1 MRLRFV
7 VSRVLGALATLFFV
21 LVVNFFL
28 FRVISDDPV
37 GKLFRGRNLTSEQIQ
52 AKREQFNL
60 EGSQLQQFVA
70 YVKQTL
76 QGNLGDS
83 ILSGRPVTTEIREAL
98 WPTIMLVGTS
108 TIFSMLIGILF
119 GIYAGWRRR
128 SAFDAGATTFSM
140 FTYSVPDFWLGM
152 LLLSLFAVQLGWFPT
167 GGFEEA
173 GSTKSGLAALLDQLY
188 HMFLPALTLTLAYI
202 GEYMIIMR
210 SSLIDTLNEDYLQLA
225 RAKGLRDSLVRRR
238 HAVPNALLPVV
249 SLAAL
254 NFGYILSGAIA
265 VEAIYSW
272 PGLGQATI
280 EAIRGPD
287 YAMLQG
293 LFLLFS
299 ASMII
304 ANLIVDLTYGYLDP
318 RVEAR

>member
-1 MRLRFV
+1 
-7 VSRVLGALATLFFV
+7 
-21 LVVNFFL
+21 
-28 FRVISDDPV
+28 
-37 GKLFRGRNLTSEQIQ
+37 
-52 AKREQFNL
+52 
-60 EGSQLQQFVA
+60 
-70 YVKQTL
+70 
-76 QGNLGDS
+76 
-83 ILSGRPVTTEIREAL
+83 
-98 WPTIMLVGTS
+98 
-108 TIFSMLIGILF
+108 
-119 GIYAGWRRR
+119 
-128 SAFDAGATTFSM
+128 
-140 FTYSVPDFWLGM
+140 
-152 LLLSLFAVQLGWFPT
+152 
-167 GGFEEA
+167 
-173 GSTKSGLAALLDQLY
+173 
-188 HMFLPALTLTLAYI
+188 MFLPALTLTLAYI

-225 RAKGLRDSLVRRR
+225 RAKGLRDTLVRRR

-299 ASMII
+299 ASMIF

>member
-1 MRLRFV
+1 MRARFV
-7 VSRVLGALATLFFV
+7 VGRLLGSLATLAFV
-21 LVVNFFL
+21 LVVHFFL

-37 GKLFRGRNLTSEQIQ
+37 GKLFRGRNLNAEQIQ
-52 AKREQFNL
+52 AKREQFHL
-60 EGSQLQQFVA
+60 DGTQFQQFVA
-70 YVKQTL
+70 YIKQTL

-83 ILSGRPVTTEIREAL
+83 ILSGRPVTTEIREAI
-98 WPTIMLVGTS
+98 WPTVMLVGTS
-108 TIFSMLIGILF
+108 TILSMLVGILF

-167 GGFEEA
+167 GGFEDP
-173 GSTKSGLAALLDQLY
+173 GSTRTGIAALLDQLH

-225 RAKGLRDSLVRRR
+225 RAKGLRDAVVRRN

-272 PGLGQATI
+272 PGLGQTKSSDSRRACYPMT
-280 EAIRGPD
+280 RSSVVV
-287 YAMLQG
+287 
-293 LFLLFS
+293 LL
-299 ASMII
+299 
-304 ANLIVDLTYGYLDP
+304 Y
-318 RVEAR
+318 

>member
-60 EGSQLQQFVA
+60 DGSQLQQFVA

-108 TIFSMLIGILF
+108 TIFSMMIGILF

-173 GSTKSGLAALLDQLY
+173 GSTKTGLSALLDQLY

-254 NFGYILSGAIA
+254 NFGFILSGAIA

-299 ASMII
+299 ASLIL

>member
-1 MRLRFV
+1 
-7 VSRVLGALATLFFV
+7 
-21 LVVNFFL
+21 
-28 FRVISDDPV
+28 
-37 GKLFRGRNLTSEQIQ
+37 
-52 AKREQFNL
+52 
-60 EGSQLQQFVA
+60 
-70 YVKQTL
+70 
-76 QGNLGDS
+76 
-83 ILSGRPVTTEIREAL
+83 
-98 WPTIMLVGTS
+98 
-108 TIFSMLIGILF
+108 
-119 GIYAGWRRR
+119 
-128 SAFDAGATTFSM
+128 M

-167 GGFEEA
+167 GGFEDA
-173 GSTKSGLAALLDQLY
+173 GSTKSGLAALLDQLH

-210 SSLIDTLNEDYLQLA
+210 SSMIDTLNEDYLQLA
-225 RAKGLRDSLVRRR
+225 RAKGLRDALVRRK

-254 NFGYILSGAIA
+254 NFGFILSGAIA

-299 ASMII
+299 ASLIV
-304 ANLIVDLTYGYLDP
+304 ANLIVDLHVRLPRPTRGGAMSDAPLTVRAADP
-318 RVEAR
+318 EAVRAATPPAGARRLLATLAPGPVGDDRPAGADRLRGDGV

>member
-60 EGSQLQQFVA
+60 DGSQFQQFVA

-173 GSTKSGLAALLDQLY
+173 GSTKTGLAALLDQLY

-210 SSLIDTLNEDYLQLA
+210 SSMIDTLNEDYLQLA
-225 RAKGLRDSLVRRR
+225 RAKGLRDALVRRN

-254 NFGYILSGAIA
+254 NFGFILSGAIA

-299 ASMII
+299 ASLIV
-304 ANLIVDLTYGYLDP
+304 ANLIVDLTYGLLDP

>member
-1 MRLRFV
+1 
-7 VSRVLGALATLFFV
+7 
-21 LVVNFFL
+21 
-28 FRVISDDPV
+28 
-37 GKLFRGRNLTSEQIQ
+37 
-52 AKREQFNL
+52 
-60 EGSQLQQFVA
+60 
-70 YVKQTL
+70 
-76 QGNLGDS
+76 
-83 ILSGRPVTTEIREAL
+83 
-98 WPTIMLVGTS
+98 
-108 TIFSMLIGILF
+108 
-119 GIYAGWRRR
+119 
-128 SAFDAGATTFSM
+128 
-140 FTYSVPDFWLGM
+140 
-152 LLLSLFAVQLGWFPT
+152 
-167 GGFEEA
+167 
-173 GSTKSGLAALLDQLY
+173 LLDQLY

-299 ASMII
+299 ASLIL

>member
-1 MRLRFV
+1 MRPRFV
-7 VSRVLGALATLFFV
+7 VTKLLGSLATLLFV

-37 GKLFRGRNLTSEQIQ
+37 GKLFRGRNLTQAQ
-52 AKREQFNL
+52 MDAKRAQFNL
-60 EGSQLQQFVA
+60 DGSQFEQFIA
-70 YVKQTL
+70 YLEQTL
-76 QGNLGDS
+76 SGNLGDS

-108 TIFSMLIGILF
+108 TILSMIIGILF

-128 SAFDAGATTFSM
+128 STFDAGATTFSM
-140 FTYSVPDFWLGM
+140 VTYSVPDFWLGM
-152 LLLSLFAVQLGWFPT
+152 LLLSAFAVQLGWFPT
-167 GGFEEA
+167 GGFEDA
-173 GSTKSGLAALLDQLY
+173 GSTKTGLPQLLDQLH

-202 GEYMIIMR
+202 GEYMIVMR

-225 RAKGLRDSLVRRR
+225 RAKGLRDTLVRRR

-254 NFGYILSGAIA
+254 NFGFVLSGAIA

-299 ASMII
+299 ASMIF
-304 ANLIVDLTYGYLDP
+304 ANLLVDLTYGMLDP

>member
-1 MRLRFV
+1 MRARFV
-7 VSRVLGALATLFFV
+7 VGRVLGALGTLAFV

-37 GKLFRGRNLTSEQIQ
+37 GKLFRGRNLTPEQIE
-52 AKREQFNL
+52 AKREQFHL
-60 EGSQLQQFVA
+60 DGSQFQQFVA

-76 QGNLGDS
+76 SGNLGDS
-83 ILSGRPVTTEIREAL
+83 ILSGRPVTTEIREAM

-108 TIFSMLIGILF
+108 TVFSMLIGITF

-128 SAFDAGATTFSM
+128 SKFDAGATTFSM

-167 GGFEEA
+167 GGFEDA
-173 GSTKSGLAALLDQLY
+173 GSTKTGLAALLDQLH

-210 SSLIDTLNEDYLQLA
+210 SSMIDTLNEDYLQLA

-299 ASMII
+299 AS
-304 ANLIVDLTYGYLDP
+304 LIV
-318 RVEAR
+318 

>member
-1 MRLRFV
+1 MRARFV
-7 VSRVLGALATLFFV
+7 VGRVLGALATLAFV

-52 AKREQFNL
+52 AKREQFDL
-60 EGSQLQQFVA
+60 DGSQFQQFVA
-70 YVKQTL
+70 YIKQTL
-76 QGNLGDS
+76 QWNLGDS
-83 ILSGRPVTTEIREAL
+83 LLSGRPVTTEIRDAL

-108 TIFSMLIGILF
+108 TILSMLIGVLF

-167 GGFEEA
+167 GGFEDP
-173 GSTKSGLAALLDQLY
+173 GSTKQGVAALLDQLY

-210 SSLIDTLNEDYLQLA
+210 SSMIDTLNEDYLQLA
-225 RAKGLRDSLVRRR
+225 RAKGLRDALVRRN

-254 NFGYILSGAIA
+254 NFGFILSGAIA

-299 ASMII
+299 ASLIV
-304 ANLIVDLTYGYLDP
+304 ANLIVDLTYGLLDP

>member
-52 AKREQFNL
+52 AKRAQFDL
-60 EGSQLQQFVA
+60 DGSQFQQFVA

-76 QGNLGDS
+76 SGNLGDS
-83 ILSGRPVTTEIREAL
+83 ILSGRPVTTEIREAI

-108 TIFSMLIGILF
+108 TILSMMIGIVL

-167 GGFEEA
+167 GGFEDA
-173 GSTKSGLAALLDQLY
+173 GSTKTGIAALLDQLH

-225 RAKGLRDSLVRRR
+225 RAKGLRDALVRRK

-254 NFGYILSGAIA
+254 NFGFILSGAIA

-299 ASMII
+299 ASLIV
-304 ANLIVDLTYGYLDP
+304 ANLIVDLTYGLLDP

>member
-1 MRLRFV
+1 MRARFV
-7 VSRVLGALATLFFV
+7 VTKVLGALATFVFV

-37 GKLFRGRNLTSEQIQ
+37 GKLFRGRNLTQDQ
-52 AKREQFNL
+52 MNAKREQFNL
-60 EGSQLQQFVA
+60 DGSQFEQFVA

-83 ILSGRPVTTEIREAL
+83 ILSGRPVTTEIRDAL

-108 TIFSMLIGILF
+108 TIMATLIGVVF

-128 SAFDAGATTFSM
+128 SKFDAGATTFSM

-152 LLLSLFAVQLGWFPT
+152 LLLSLFAVQLSWFPT
-167 GGFEEA
+167 GGFEDA
-173 GSTKSGLAALLDQLY
+173 GSTATGLSALLDQLH

-202 GEYMIIMR
+202 GEYMIVMR

-225 RAKGLRDSLVRRR
+225 RAKGLRDAMVRRK

-249 SLAAL
+249 SLSAL

-299 ASMII
+299 ASMIF
-304 ANLIVDLTYGYLDP
+304 ANLVVDLTYGWLDP

>member
-60 EGSQLQQFVA
+60 DGSQFQQFVA

-173 GSTKSGLAALLDQLY
+173 GSTKTGLAALLDQLY

-254 NFGYILSGAIA
+254 NFGFILSGAIA

-299 ASMII
+299 ASLIL

>member
-1 MRLRFV
+1 MRARFV
-7 VSRVLGALATLFFV
+7 VGRVLGALATLVFV

-37 GKLFRGRNLTSEQIQ
+37 GKLFRGRNLTAEQIQ

-60 EGSQLQQFVA
+60 DGSQFQQFVA

-76 QGNLGDS
+76 HGNLGGS
-83 ILSGRPVTTEIREAL
+83 ILSGRPVTTEIREAI

-108 TIFSMLIGILF
+108 TVLSMLIGIVF

-128 SAFDAGATTFSM
+128 SKFDAGATTFSM

-167 GGFEEA
+167 GGFEDA
-173 GSTKSGLAALLDQLY
+173 GSTKTGLAAFLDQLH

-202 GEYMIIMR
+202 GEYMIVMR

-225 RAKGLRDSLVRRR
+225 RAKGLRDAMVRRK

-249 SLAAL
+249 SLSAL

-272 PGLGQATI
+272 PGLGQASI

-299 ASMII
+299 ATMIF
-304 ANLIVDLTYGYLDP
+304 ANLVVDLTYGWLDP

>member
-1 MRLRFV
+1 
-7 VSRVLGALATLFFV
+7 
-21 LVVNFFL
+21 
-28 FRVISDDPV
+28 
-37 GKLFRGRNLTSEQIQ
+37 
-52 AKREQFNL
+52 
-60 EGSQLQQFVA
+60 
-70 YVKQTL
+70 
-76 QGNLGDS
+76 
-83 ILSGRPVTTEIREAL
+83 
-98 WPTIMLVGTS
+98 
-108 TIFSMLIGILF
+108 
-119 GIYAGWRRR
+119 
-128 SAFDAGATTFSM
+128 
-140 FTYSVPDFWLGM
+140 
-152 LLLSLFAVQLGWFPT
+152 
-167 GGFEEA
+167 
-173 GSTKSGLAALLDQLY
+173 
-188 HMFLPALTLTLAYI
+188 
-202 GEYMIIMR
+202 
-210 SSLIDTLNEDYLQLA
+210 
-225 RAKGLRDSLVRRR
+225 VRRR

-299 ASMII
+299 LSMII

>member
-265 VEAIYSW
+265 VEAIY
-272 PGLGQATI
+272 
-280 EAIRGPD
+280 
-287 YAMLQG
+287 
-293 LFLLFS
+293 
-299 ASMII
+299 
-304 ANLIVDLTYGYLDP
+304 
-318 RVEAR
+318 

>member
-7 VSRVLGALATLFFV
+7 VNRVLGALATLLFV

-37 GKLFRGRNLTSEQIQ
+37 GKLFRGRNLSREQIQ

-60 EGSQLQQFVA
+60 DGSQFQQFVA
-70 YVKQTL
+70 YIKQTL

-83 ILSGRPVTTEIREAL
+83 ILSGRPVTTEIREAI
-98 WPTIMLVGTS
+98 WPTVMLVGTS
-108 TIFSMLIGILF
+108 TIFSMLIGILL

-167 GGFEEA
+167 GGFEDA
-173 GSTKSGLAALLDQLY
+173 GSTKSGLSALLDQLH

-225 RAKGLRDSLVRRR
+225 RAKGLRDALVRRN

-254 NFGYILSGAIA
+254 NFGFILSGAIA
-265 VEAIYSW
+265 VESIYSW

-299 ASMII
+299 ASLIL
-304 ANLIVDLTYGYLDP
+304 ANLVVDLTYGLLDP